1 MEVLKIIDKK
11 RLGEELTKE
20 EIEFIFNSYLKK
32 LIPDY
37 QMASMLM
44 AIAINGMTD

>member
-32 LIPDY
+32 LIPD
-37 QMASMLM
+37 
-44 AIAINGMTD
+44 

>member
-20 EIEFIFNSYLKK
+20 EIEFIFKK
-32 LIPDY
+32 VNTRLP
-37 QMASMLM
+37 
-44 AIAINGMTD
+44 NG